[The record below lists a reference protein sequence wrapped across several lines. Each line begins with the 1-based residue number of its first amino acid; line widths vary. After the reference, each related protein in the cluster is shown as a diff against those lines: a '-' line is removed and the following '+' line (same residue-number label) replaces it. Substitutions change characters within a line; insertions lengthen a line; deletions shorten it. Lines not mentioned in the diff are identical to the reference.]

1 MAFPVT
7 EFLVFNV
14 FVVLEMECSLA
25 LCFRDFALLATD
37 QTNARSILVM
47 KQDHDKTFRLSDNL
61 VMSVTG
67 EPGDNVQFSEF
78 IAKNIQLYKMRNSY
92 ELCPR
97 AAANFTRNNLADY
110 LRSRVIKTKTN
121 LTKMDFLFVR
131 YKFKCCQKSCYIFQ

>member
-1 MAFPVT
+1 
-7 EFLVFNV
+7 
-14 FVVLEMECSLA
+14 MECSLA

-97 AAANFTRNNLADY
+97 AAANFNRNNLADY
-110 LRSRVIKTKTN
+110 LRSRVI
-121 LTKMDFLFVR
+121 
-131 YKFKCCQKSCYIFQ
+131 III